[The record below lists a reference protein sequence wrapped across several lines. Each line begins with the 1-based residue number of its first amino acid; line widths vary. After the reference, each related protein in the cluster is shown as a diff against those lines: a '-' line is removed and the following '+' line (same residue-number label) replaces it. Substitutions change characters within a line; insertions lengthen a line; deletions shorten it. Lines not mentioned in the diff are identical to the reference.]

1 MAESRIFGGLKPTK
15 SRLLGPTIRGPP
27 PNGAATHAPRRI
39 LFSFSFSP
47 ESQWLGQ
54 SSTRACLPPLRSPC
68 LPAPSAASPAY
79 PRLASSAASA
89 SAPARLRSR
98 ITLPG
103 GRSPLPPMDPAASAA
118 ESSSLSSRDVAAMP
132 DSPPRRA
139 ARHRRAQS
147 EILLGAAL
155 PDDIAF
161 DADLGVVGEVGGG
174 GGDDYEE
181 EEEDDEEEE
190 MEGAGGSRMFEM
202 FLEAGGKL
210 ETPEPAA
217 PLPPPLARPRHQHSM
232 SMDGSTS
239 LASSAAGVA
248 GRMGADAKKAISD
261 AKLAELALVDP
272 KRAKRI
278 LANRQSAARSKE
290 RKMRYIAELERKV
303 QTLQTEATTL
313 SAQLSML
320 QRDTT
325 GLTSENSDLKIRV
338 QTMEQQV
345 RLQDALNDRLR
356 DEIQQ
361 LKVATGQVNA
371 NCGKVGN
378 FGLSSFGGANPQGYQ
393 RSHIQSLL
401 AAQQLQQLQIHSQH
415 QQQQMHLQQ
424 HHHLSTVQQQLLQE
438 GLPLPGDLKMKG
450 IVAASHAQNAGASE
464 SHALRSE
471 P

>member
-1 MAESRIFGGLKPTK
+1 
-15 SRLLGPTIRGPP
+15 
-27 PNGAATHAPRRI
+27 
-39 LFSFSFSP
+39 
-47 ESQWLGQ
+47 
-54 SSTRACLPPLRSPC
+54 
-68 LPAPSAASPAY
+68 
-79 PRLASSAASA
+79 
-89 SAPARLRSR
+89 
-98 ITLPG
+98 
-103 GRSPLPPMDPAASAA
+103 MDPAASTSAA
-118 ESSSLSSRDVAAMP
+118 ESSRDVVAAMP

-155 PDDIAF
+155 PDDIGF

-174 GGDDYEE
+174 GDDYEE
-181 EEEDDEEEE
+181 EEDEDYDE
-190 MEGAGGSRMFEM
+190 EGAGGSRMFEM

-210 ETPEPAA
+210 E
-217 PLPPPLARPRHQHSM
+217 
-232 SMDGSTS
+232 
-239 LASSAAGVA
+239 
-248 GRMGADAKKAISD
+248 MGADAKKAISD

-356 DEIQQ
+356 DEIQK
-361 LKVATGQVNA
+361 LKIATGQVNA
-371 NCGKVGN
+371 NCSKVGN
-378 FGLSSFGGANPQGYQ
+378 FGLSSYGGANPQGYQ
-393 RSHIQSLL
+393 RNHVQSLL

-424 HHHLSTVQQQLLQE
+424 QHLSTVQQQLLQE
-438 GLPLPGDLKMKG
+438 DLKMKG